1 MLQRPLR
8 GIALTLA
15 CVSALSLTLPA
26 WSQSAPPVTDIY
38 RIAQQNERKALAV
51 VDFENLTGES
61 RYDNLRRGIAE
72 SLTSKLA
79 VRPELM
85 LVERGQID
93 KAIKELGF
101 SQSAYADSSGAKA
114 LGQMAGADYLVVGA
128 VVKAGDRFEINVRLI
143 EVETARVL
151 VSEGYA
157 FQSENDILPVVDY
170 LALRLPKQMGLYVS
184 DRELEMARGRLRAET
199 QMMAQMQPQQD
210 LTWLWW
216 TLGGVVLAGTAIAVA
231 VILARPQQ
239 NINQTVTIGDRLE
252 DRREDRNNLG
262 AALPLLRF

>member
-26 WSQSAPPVTDIY
+26 WSQTPVPEIY
-38 RIAQQNERKALAV
+38 RIAQQAERKALAV

-72 SLTSKLA
+72 SLMSKLT
-79 VRPELM
+79 VRPELA
-85 LVERGQID
+85 LVERGQLD

-101 SQSAYADSSGAKA
+101 SQSAYADSSGAKE
-114 LGQMAGADYLVVGA
+114 LGQMAGADYLVAGA
-128 VVKAGDRFEINVRLI
+128 VVKAGGRFEINVRLI
-143 EVETARVL
+143 EVATARVL
-151 VSEGYA
+151 VSEAYA
-157 FQSENDILPVVDY
+157 FQSESDILPVVDY

-184 DRELEMARGRLRAET
+184 ERELEMARGRLRAET
-199 QMMAQMQPQQD
+199 QMMSQMQPAQD
-210 LTWLWW
+210 LGWLWW

-231 VILARPQQ
+231 VILSRPQQ
-239 NINQTVTIGDRLE
+239 NINQTVTIGERLQE
-252 DRREDRNNLG
+252 RREDRNNLG
-262 AALPLLRF
+262 ALPLLRF